1 MSRTAPVTTDP
12 GGPPPDVA
20 PAPAGGRHSGG
31 SLPGLVDR
39 WRERSSTP
47 ASLRLWGWLGPLL
60 VTALAGVMR
69 FWRLGQPHQL
79 VFDETY
85 YVKQAYS
92 LLQVGYELSWPK
104 EADASFTAG
113 TPDVYLADA
122 DYPVHPPVGKWVIAI
137 GIRLFGVQSSFG
149 WRFSVAVLGTLMVL
163 MTARIGRRLTGSTLI
178 GCTAGLL
185 LAVDGLHLVLSRTSL
200 LDLPL
205 SFFVLAAFGCL
216 LVDRD
221 AHRDLVIRGIGGR
234 LARLRLWRLGAAVSL
249 GLACG
254 TKWSGIYVVAL
265 FCVMSVLWDA
275 SARAAAGQRR
285 VPVRFLLDGAAA
297 AAVMLPTVLAVYLA
311 SWAGWFASSDAHLR
325 RWAPEHPGE
334 GVRWLPPCSR
344 ARGPR
349 RRCAP
354 RWRGRAA
361 PGRFAEG
368 AGAARRPRATAIPPG
383 PGR

>member
-1 MSRTAPVTTDP
+1 MSRTAHAP
-12 GGPPPDVA
+12 GHRAVAPDGPPGADA
-20 PAPAGGRHSGG
+20 PAHGRRGAGG
-31 SLPGLVDR
+31 LAAVADR
-39 WRERSSTP
+39 WRERASTP

-92 LLQVGYELSWPK
+92 LLQVGYELHWPDS
-104 EADASFTAG
+104 ADKSFTAG
-113 TPDVYLADA
+113 TPDVFDSYA

-137 GIRLFGVQSSFG
+137 GIRAFGVQSFFG

-185 LAVDGLHLVLSRTSL
+185 LAVDGLHLVMSRTAL

-221 AHRDLVIRGIGGR
+221 AHRDLVVRGIGGPV
-234 LARLRLWRLGAAVSL
+234 ARLRLWRFGAALSL
-249 GLACG
+249 GLAC
-254 TKWSGIYVVAL
+254 
-265 FCVMSVLWDA
+265 
-275 SARAAAGQRR
+275 AA
-285 VPVRFLLDGAAA
+285 P
-297 AAVMLPTVLAVYLA
+297 
-311 SWAGWFASSDAHLR
+311 S
-325 RWAPEHPGE
+325 
-334 GVRWLPPCSR
+334 
-344 ARGPR
+344 
-349 RRCAP
+349 
-354 RWRGRAA
+354 GRASTSS
-361 PGRFAEG
+361 RSS
-368 AGAARRPRATAIPPG
+368 R
-383 PGR
+383 